1 MVADFLPSF
10 LQPAVQALLLAGW
23 SEGGQYLS
31 EPARRL
37 ENAERCFV
45 GDVAKGGGRTLILYF
60 GYAVISIWVFDD
72 CILFAFLLH
81 VFCSATANV
90 LQYHCITVAVV
101 LHIGV
106 QCHCND
112 FAVAL
117 QNVCRILQ

>member
-1 MVADFLPSF
+1 M
-10 LQPAVQALLLAGW
+10 
-23 SEGGQYLS
+23 
-31 EPARRL
+31 

-106 QCHCND
+106 QCHCNG

-117 QNVCRILQ
+117 HTDMQDFAVISC

>member
-90 LQYHCITVAVV
+90 LQYHCITVGSAT
-101 LHIGV
+101 
-106 QCHCND
+106 
-112 FAVAL
+112 ATAL
-117 QNVCRILQ
+117 QWHCKMYAGFCSNKLLINK

>member
-1 MVADFLPSF
+1 M
-10 LQPAVQALLLAGW
+10 
-23 SEGGQYLS
+23 
-31 EPARRL
+31 

-101 LHIGV
+101 LYIGV
-106 QCHCND
+106 QCHCNG

>member
-1 MVADFLPSF
+1 MAQNILSQIFLT
-10 LQPAVQALLLAGW
+10 AVQALLLAGW

-37 ENAERCFV
+37 EDAERCFV

-106 QCHCND
+106 QRHCNG
-112 FAVAL
+112 FAVSL

>member
-1 MVADFLPSF
+1 MPTDSGTNDILSLGFLHYTT
-10 LQPAVQALLLAGW
+10 AV
-23 SEGGQYLS
+23 SREMS
-31 EPARRL
+31 DEP
-37 ENAERCFV
+37 
-45 GDVAKGGGRTLILYF
+45 LILYF

-106 QCHCND
+106 QRHCNG